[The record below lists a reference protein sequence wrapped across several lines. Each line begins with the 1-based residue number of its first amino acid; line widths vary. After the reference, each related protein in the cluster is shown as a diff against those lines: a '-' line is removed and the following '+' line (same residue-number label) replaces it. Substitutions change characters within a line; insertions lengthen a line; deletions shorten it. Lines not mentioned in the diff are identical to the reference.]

1 MTEPVPGDSPRPGRT
16 SGASAFLVGAG
27 ILLSRLAGLVRQ
39 RVFSHYLGISD
50 AADAYTVGFRIP
62 NFLQNLFGEGALSAS
77 FIPVYA
83 GLLAQGRRDEA
94 RRVAG
99 AIAGLLGLI
108 VGVLVL
114 AGVLETPLLI
124 DLIAP
129 GFSGE
134 KRELTITLVRI
145 FFPGAG
151 LLVLS
156 AWCLGVLNSHRSFL
170 LPYAAP
176 VLWNAAIIAAL
187 AWQGNRLQPGPL
199 AVAAAWGAVV
209 GSGLQFVIQLPAIWR
224 LAGRPTPNL
233 ATDLEGVRSVVAN
246 FLPAFIGRG
255 VVQISAYVDS
265 IIATLL
271 PSGAAAALGS
281 AQMLYTLP
289 VSLFGMSVSAAELPA
304 MSGTT
309 GTGPEVA
316 AHLRTRLDDGLRR
329 IAFFIVPSAAAFVA
343 LGGVIASALFQTG
356 KFTAADSQYVWGILA
371 GSAVGLLAGTLGRL
385 YTSACYAL
393 RDTRTPLRFALI
405 RVALTVLLG
414 LLFALWVPPLVGL
427 EARWGAAGLTASAGM
442 AGWVEFYLLRRSMN
456 LRIGRTGIAAPHLFR
471 LWSAAL
477 IAAGAGWALLQVV
490 GSWAPVPRACVVL
503 AGFAAAYLGIT
514 ALLGVDEVRDVAD
527 RFRRMTRRGT

>member
-1 MTEPVPGDSPRPGRT
+1 MTGTAPDVSPAPGRT

-27 ILLSRLAGLVRQ
+27 ILFSRLAGLVRQ

-50 AADAYTVGFRIP
+50 AADAYTVAFRIP

-83 GLLAQGRRDEA
+83 GLLARGQKDEA

-99 AIAGLLGLI
+99 AVAGLLGLV

-114 AGVLETPLLI
+114 GGILATPLLI

-129 GFSGE
+129 GFSGA
-134 KRELTITLVRI
+134 KRELSITLVRI

-170 LPYAAP
+170 LPYTAP
-176 VLWNAAIIAAL
+176 VLWNAAIIVAL
-187 AWQGNRLQPGPL
+187 AWQGNRLGQDAL

-209 GSGLQFVIQLPAIWR
+209 GSGLQFIIQLPAIWR
-224 LAGRPTPNL
+224 LAGRPRPTL
-233 ATDLEGVRSVVAN
+233 ATDLPGVRTVIAN
-246 FLPAFIGRG
+246 FLPAFVGRG

-289 VSLFGMSVSAAELPA
+289 VSLFGMSVTAAELPA
-304 MSGTT
+304 MSGAV
-309 GTGPEVA
+309 GSGPEVA
-316 AHLRTRLDDGLRR
+316 AQLRQRLDEGLRR
-329 IAFFIVPSAAAFVA
+329 IAFFIVPSAAAFAA

-356 KFTAADSQYVWGILA
+356 KFTEADSEYVWGILA

-393 RDTRTPLRFALI
+393 RDTRTPLRFALV
-405 RVALTVLLG
+405 RVALTILLG
-414 LLFALWVPPLVGL
+414 LVFALWVPPLLGL
-427 EARWGAAGLTASAGM
+427 EPRWGAAGLTASAGM
-442 AGWVEFYLLRRSMN
+442 AGWVEFWLLRRSMN
-456 LRIGRTGIAAPHLFR
+456 ARIGSTGIAGIHLVR
-471 LWSAAL
+471 LWGASIL
-477 IAAGAGWALLQVV
+477 AAGAGWGTLHEV
-490 GSWAPVPRACVVL
+490 GGWAPVPRACLVL
-503 AGFAAAYLGIT
+503 GAYAAVYL
-514 ALLGVDEVRDVAD
+514 AVSSALGVQEVGEVMGRL
-527 RFRRMTRRGT
+527 RRALRR

>member
-1 MTEPVPGDSPRPGRT
+1 MTATAPGASPRPGRT
-16 SGASAFLVGAG
+16 PGASAFLVGAG
-27 ILLSRLAGLVRQ
+27 ILLSRLAGLIRQ

-50 AADAYTVGFRIP
+50 AADAYTVAFRIP

-99 AIAGLLGLI
+99 AIAGLLGLVVSGLVL
-108 VGVLVL
+108 VGVL
-114 AGVLETPLLI
+114 ATPLLI

-129 GFSGE
+129 GFSGA
-134 KRELTITLVRI
+134 KRELTITMVRI

-176 VLWNAAIIAAL
+176 VLWNAAIIVAL
-187 AWQGNRLQPGPL
+187 AWQGSRLEPGPL
-199 AVAAAWGAVV
+199 AIAAAWGAVV
-209 GSGLQFVIQLPAIWR
+209 GSGLQFVIQLPAIWH
-224 LAGRPTPNL
+224 LAGRPRPVL
-233 ATDLEGVRSVVAN
+233 ATDLPGVRTVVTN
-246 FLPAFIGRG
+246 FIPAFVGRG

-304 MSGTT
+304 MAGTV

-316 AHLRTRLDDGLRR
+316 AQLRGRLDQGLRR

-343 LGGVIASALFQTG
+343 LGNVIASALFQTG
-356 KFTAADSQYVWGILA
+356 RFTAADSDYVWGILA

-393 RDTRTPLRFALI
+393 RDTKTPLRFALI
-405 RVALTVLLG
+405 RVALTVFLG
-414 LLFALWVPPLVGL
+414 LGFALWVPGL
-427 EARWGAAGLTASAGM
+427 LGIEARWGAAGLTASAGM
-442 AGWVEFYLLRRSMN
+442 AGWVEFYLLRRAMN
-456 LRIGRTGIAAPHLFR
+456 ARIGSTGIPAGHLAR
-471 LWSAAL
+471 LWGAAL
-477 IAAGAGWALLQVV
+477 LAAGAGWGVLSRVA
-490 GSWAPVPRACVVL
+490 SMAPVPRAMLVL
-503 AGFAAAYLGIT
+503 TAYGAAYVAVTSI
-514 ALLGVDEVRDVAD
+514 LGVEEVRAITG
-527 RFRRMTRRGT
+527 RLRRGIQRGP